1 MSCITNRVQVDAAMT
16 NPMIRYKGPNGPVLA
31 ATKLQTCWRRHKA
44 HSAFSQL
51 RFLMEKA
58 TVIQRKYRLY
68 MLKKQTKDKVGQFNE
83 QSR

>member
-1 MSCITNRVQVDAAMT
+1 
-16 NPMIRYKGPNGPVLA
+16 
-31 ATKLQTCWRRHKA
+31 
-44 HSAFSQL
+44 
-51 RFLMEKA
+51 MEKA